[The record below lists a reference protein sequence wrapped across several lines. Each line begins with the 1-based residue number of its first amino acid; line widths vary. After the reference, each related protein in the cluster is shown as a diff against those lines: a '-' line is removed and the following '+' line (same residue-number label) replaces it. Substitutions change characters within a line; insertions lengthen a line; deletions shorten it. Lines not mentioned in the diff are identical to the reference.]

1 MVKVKATMVELEVK
15 KDCIKRSFEIKHAE
29 RILSMGSTLNGGWE
43 LPDDSKYYYD
53 EDNGIRLKTDKANT
67 AKAE

>member
-1 MVKVKATMVELEVK
+1 MVRIKATFVELEIK
-15 KDCIKRSFEIKHAE
+15 KDCLKRSFEIKHAE
-29 RILSMGSTLNGGWE
+29 RILDMGPTLNGGWE

-53 EDNGIRLKTDKANT
+53 EDNGIRLKTNKANT

>member
-1 MVKVKATMVELEVK
+1 
-15 KDCIKRSFEIKHAE
+15 
-29 RILSMGSTLNGGWE
+29 MGSTLNGGWE